1 MRHINLFTVVLVSF
15 VMLASVSIIC
25 GCDTGEQVVDEVT
38 GNRAVKQ
45 YHQSEEKLNDISEQ
59 QAEKYD
65 DMMNQVDQL
74 EQ

>member
-45 YHQSEEKLNDISEQ
+45 YHQSEEKLN
-59 QAEKYD
+59 
-65 DMMNQVDQL
+65 
-74 EQ
+74 

>member
-15 VMLASVSIIC
+15 VMFAGVSIIC

-45 YHQSEEKLNDISEQ
+45 YHQSEEKLNDIAEQ